1 MGNQWKQWQILFS
14 WAPKSLQMATAGMKL
29 NMLAPWK
36 KSYDRLRQHNKKQ
49 IYYFSNKGPY
59 SQSYGFSSS
68 QVLVWELGHKEGW
81 VPNNWWFWIVVLEK
95 TLESPLNF
103 KEIIPVNP
111 KGNKPWILI
120 RRTDA
125 EAPKSLSTWWEEL
138 TLLKRSWC
146 WERLKAGGEGDDR
159 GWDAWMALA
168 TQWPWVWA
176 SSSRWWSTGK
186 PTMLQF
192 MGLQRV
198 GHGWATE
205 QWQQGIM
212 YIKLYS

>member
-1 MGNQWKQWQILFS
+1 MGNQWKQWQTLLS
-14 WAPKSLQMATAGMKL
+14 WAPKSLQMVTAAMKL
-29 NMLAPWK
+29 NTLAPWK

-68 QVLVWELGHKEGW
+68 QVWVWELGHKEGW
-81 VPNNWWFWIVVLEK
+81 VPKNWWFWIVVLEK

-138 TLLKRSWC
+138 SQK
-146 WERLKAGGEGDDR
+146 
-159 GWDAWMALA
+159 
-168 TQWPWVWA
+168 
-176 SSSRWWSTGK
+176 GK
-186 PTMLQF
+186 HQYSILT
-192 MGLQRV
+192 
-198 GHGWATE
+198 HIY
-205 QWQQGIM
+205 GI
-212 YIKLYS
+212 